1 MPDLDN
7 KPAVGTAPAAQPTT
21 ATQEAPKPD
30 HRSAL
35 NPDTQS
41 GNQPDTR
48 SASEADRQQPQP
60 RPCPQDCSKCST
72 PQHIFCSAKML
83 FDLSRAYQEQRQ
95 QSAELAKAVADIQEQ
110 LKPKDQEV
118 QLSIPFTDQ
127 G

>member
-7 KPAVGTAPAAQPTT
+7 KPAVGTVPAAQPTT
-21 ATQEAPKPD
+21 APQEAPKPD
-30 HRSAL
+30 PRSAL
-35 NPDTQS
+35 NPGLRS
-41 GNQPDTR
+41 GNQPDPR
-48 SASEADRQQPQP
+48 SASETARQPQP

-110 LKPKDQEV
+110 LKPKEQEV
-118 QLSIPFTDQ
+118 QLSLPFDA
-127 G
+127 GA

>member
-7 KPAVGTAPAAQPTT
+7 KPTVGTAPADQPTT

-30 HRSAL
+30 PRQAL
-35 NPDTQS
+35 NPDPRS
-41 GNQPDTR
+41 GNQPDPR
-48 SASEADRQQPQP
+48 PASEGARQPQP

-83 FDLSRAYQEQRQ
+83 FDLSRVYQEQRQ
-95 QSAELAKAVADIQEQ
+95 QQAELVKAVADIQQQ
-110 LKPKDQEV
+110 LKKEQEV
-118 QLSIPFTDQ
+118 QLSLPFVDK